1 MYMTS
6 DGGSSWSNITSGLP
20 VSSSSITFISVKDD
34 DPNTVWVS
42 LSGFNG
48 YGVYEST
55 DGGSSWTNISAG
67 LPQLPTNCVV
77 QDTSGSDLILY
88 AGTDVGIYVKD
99 GTNDW
104 EPFYDGLPNVN
115 VTELEIYY
123 DNNDPADS
131 RIRAATF
138 GRGVWESPLYSSVLA
153 PETDFTA
160 DNTAPYTIDT
170 VSFTDIST
178 NEPTSWDWE
187 IDPETFT
194 FVNET
199 DANSQNPEVRFD
211 AEGLYSVTLTASNA
225 GGSDTE
231 IKTDYIDVTILVI
244 APVCDFVADTTHS
257 STSDTVSFTD
267 LSANMPDSWD
277 WDFDPE
283 TVTFL
288 DGTSE
293 TSQHPK
299 VRFDE
304 AGIYSVTL
312 NVENSAGSDIEEK
325 LEYINTVDVLSVSVT
340 ADPEAICEEGSSQ
353 LFAEPTGGEEV
364 YTYSWTSDPE
374 GFTSD
379 EQNPLVEPQATTTY
393 FVEVTDGFQA
403 VAGDVMVTVNSIPE
417 ITLIDW
423 PELLC
428 HELEP
433 PVQLYAVPEG
443 GVYSGEFVTEQGV
456 FSPEDATLGWHV
468 ITYFYED
475 ENGCENSAQD
485 SIFVDDCVGINS
497 FNIDQSRLVVY
508 PNPNNGEFVIESD
521 ATIVSIELFNQ
532 HGKLIYTV
540 LNNQN
545 SLRFNL
551 SIDKGIYYL
560 KAKLNLDDKEVWVT
574 KKVLIN

>member
-1 MYMTS
+1 
-6 DGGSSWSNITSGLP
+6 
-20 VSSSSITFISVKDD
+20 
-34 DPNTVWVS
+34 
-42 LSGFNG
+42 
-48 YGVYEST
+48 
-55 DGGSSWTNISAG
+55 
-67 LPQLPTNCVV
+67 
-77 QDTSGSDLILY
+77 
-88 AGTDVGIYVKD
+88 
-99 GTNDW
+99 
-104 EPFYDGLPNVN
+104 
-115 VTELEIYY
+115 
-123 DNNDPADS
+123 
-131 RIRAATF
+131 
-138 GRGVWESPLYSSVLA
+138 
-153 PETDFTA
+153 
-160 DNTAPYTIDT
+160 
-170 VSFTDIST
+170 
-178 NEPTSWDWE
+178 
-187 IDPETFT
+187 
-194 FVNET
+194 
-199 DANSQNPEVRFD
+199 
-211 AEGLYSVTLTASNA
+211 
-225 GGSDTE
+225 
-231 IKTDYIDVTILVI
+231 
-244 APVCDFVADTTHS
+244 
-257 STSDTVSFTD
+257 
-267 LSANMPDSWD
+267 MPDSWD

-545 SLRFNL
+545 TLRFNL

-560 KAKLNLDDKEVWVT
+560 KAKLNADDKEVWIT